1 MDVEVAVGVDVGAGV
16 VVGVAFFAA
25 TPLFQVNFLPDLVQ
39 VYFFPEAIEV
49 DPALLHGFPAF
60 TAPNAVAVN
69 ILLNKMQESRR
80 VIDFFMT

>member
-1 MDVEVAVGVDVGAGV
+1 
-16 VVGVAFFAA
+16 
-25 TPLFQVNFLPDLVQ
+25 VQ

>member
-1 MDVEVAVGVDVGAGV
+1 
-16 VVGVAFFAA
+16 
-25 TPLFQVNFLPDLVQ
+25 

-49 DPALLHGFPAF
+49 DPALLHGVPAF
-60 TAPNAVAVN
+60 TAPKAVAVN